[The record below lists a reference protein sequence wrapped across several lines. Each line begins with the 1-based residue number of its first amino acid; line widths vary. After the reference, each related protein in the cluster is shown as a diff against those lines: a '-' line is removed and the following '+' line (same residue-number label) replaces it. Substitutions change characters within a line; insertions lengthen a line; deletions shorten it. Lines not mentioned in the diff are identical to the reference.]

1 MDVCCRLPSVI
12 FHLRNCSQAGPSFRF
27 GTIDRE
33 SALRQSRLKNTATI
47 LPKSAKLD
55 SRLDHKLLA
64 ARFFRS
70 SLRLLVRASIALFSP
85 CRQPSKTLSIE
96 TNRPS
101 RSRQG
106 TAAYCKISSAE
117 ASQGNLSFL
126 RKDTREISYAR
137 LLHSC
142 CCIRTI
148 FRTLTI
154 LDKGR
159 DCTLLFPSLVPYYRI
174 LRSLCFCTNAK

>member
-1 MDVCCRLPSVI
+1 MGVCCRLPSVI
-12 FHLRNCSQAGPSFRF
+12 FHLRNRNPAAPSFRF

-33 SALRQSRLKNTATI
+33 SALRPSRLQSTATI

-70 SLRLLVRASIALFSP
+70 SLHLLVRASIALFSS
-85 CRQPSKTLSIE
+85 CRQPSKISSIE
-96 TNRPS
+96 TNHPS

-106 TAAYCKISSAE
+106 TAAYCKISSVE
-117 ASQGNLSFL
+117 ASRGNLSFL

-137 LLHSC
+137 LHHSC
-142 CCIRTI
+142 CCIPTI

-159 DCTLLFPSLVPYYRI
+159 DCTPLFLSLVPYYRI